1 MIEPIRDLLYSSMQ
15 SDQLSTD
22 RRWIIMLRNQLK
34 HAEVEIT
41 AQLATQTVTLREIL
55 RLKIG
60 DVIPLEV
67 PEKIAAL
74 VDEVPLLECRYG
86 QQGGQYALKIERF
99 IASEI
104 AEASVR
110 EGNG

>member
-1 MIEPIRDLLYSSMQ
+1 
-15 SDQLSTD
+15 
-22 RRWIIMLRNQLK
+22 MLRKQLK
-34 HAEVEIT
+34 NAEVEIT

-67 PEKIAAL
+67 PDKIVAL

-86 QQGGQYALKIERF
+86 QQRGQYALKIERF
-99 IASEI
+99 MTSEI
-104 AEASVR
+104 AEASVG
-110 EGNG
+110 ESNG